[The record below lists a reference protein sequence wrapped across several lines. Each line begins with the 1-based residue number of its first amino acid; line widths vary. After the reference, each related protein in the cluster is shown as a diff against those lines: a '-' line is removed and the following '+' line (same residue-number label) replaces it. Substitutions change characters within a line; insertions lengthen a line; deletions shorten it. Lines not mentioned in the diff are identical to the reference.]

1 MLFDI
6 TSKKDQL
13 QALQDAQLAPDFW
26 ADPKAAQAHISE
38 TNRLSSLIERFD
50 KLHRNF
56 TDFDTSLNEL
66 KDDFDAEMYELITIE
81 LEENIE
87 EFNDFEIL
95 VLLSGEY
102 DAHSAILEIHPGA
115 GGTES
120 QDWASM
126 LYRMYTRW
134 ASDKGYKVTVINYLD
149 GDEAGLKSV
158 TIQIDGDYAYGYLK
172 SEMGVHR
179 LVRISPFDS
188 SGRRHT
194 SFSSVDVMPVLDDSL
209 DVEINPK
216 DLEIDTHRASGAGGQ
231 HVNKTDSA
239 VRITHIPTGLSVHVQ
254 SERSQMQNRAQAMN
268 ILKTKLELLRI
279 HEHAAKISDLKGEQK
294 NIEWGSQIRSYVF
307 MPYTLVKDVRTGVE
321 VGNVQSVMDGNIDP
335 FIQGYL
341 KSLLKID

>member
-1 MLFDI
+1 
-6 TSKKDQL
+6 
-13 QALQDAQLAPDFW
+13 
-26 ADPKAAQAHISE
+26 
-38 TNRLSSLIERFD
+38 LSSLIERFD

>member
-1 MLFDI
+1 M
-6 TSKKDQL
+6 
-13 QALQDAQLAPDFW
+13 AADFW
-26 ADPKAAQAHISE
+26 DDPKVAQSQINE
-38 TNRLSSLIERFD
+38 TNRLSSLVNQFET
-50 KLHRNF
+50 LYRNF
-56 TDFDTSLNEL
+56 SDFESSLNEL
-66 KDDFDAEMYELITIE
+66 KDEFDQEMYELITME
-81 LEENIE
+81 YEENIKNFS
-87 EFNDFEIL
+87 EFEVL

-102 DAHSAILEIHPGA
+102 DSKSAILEIHPGA

-120 QDWASM
+120 QDWAQM

-134 ASDKGYKVTVINYLD
+134 ANSKGFKVSVLNYLD
-149 GDEAGLKSV
+149 GDEAGLKSA
-158 TIQIDGDYAYGYLK
+158 TIQIDGDYVYGLLK

-194 SFSSVDVMPVLDDSL
+194 SFSSVNVMPVLDEISG
-209 DVEINPK
+209 VEINPN

-239 VRITHIPTGLSVHVQ
+239 VRITHIPTGISVHVQ
-254 SERSQMQNRAQAMN
+254 SERSQMQNRAQAMK
-268 ILKTKLELLRI
+268 ILETKLELLRI
-279 HEHAAKISDLKGEQK
+279 EEHAEKISDIKGEQK

-321 VGNVQSVMDGNIDP
+321 VGNVQSVMDGEIDP

-341 KSLLKID
+341 KSLLKV

>member
-1 MLFDI
+1 M
-6 TSKKDQL
+6 
-13 QALQDAQLAPDFW
+13 
-26 ADPKAAQAHISE
+26 
-38 TNRLSSLIERFD
+38 SSLIERFD

-239 VRITHIPTGLSVHVQ
+239 VRITHIPTGLSVNVQ

>member
-1 MLFDI
+1 M
-6 TSKKDQL
+6 
-13 QALQDAQLAPDFW
+13 
-26 ADPKAAQAHISE
+26 
-38 TNRLSSLIERFD
+38 SSLIERFD

-254 SERSQMQNRAQAMN
+254 SERSQM
-268 ILKTKLELLRI
+268 
-279 HEHAAKISDLKGEQK
+279 
-294 NIEWGSQIRSYVF
+294 
-307 MPYTLVKDVRTGVE
+307 
-321 VGNVQSVMDGNIDP
+321 
-335 FIQGYL
+335 
-341 KSLLKID
+341 